1 MNNTFFLG
9 SSCPSGFRTDFSK
22 IINKPGY
29 YTYILKGGPGTG
41 KSTLMKKIAS
51 GCGEECDLYYCSSD
65 IRSLDAI
72 VLNDRKIIVIDG
84 TAPHTFD
91 PSLPGISQE
100 IVNLGQFWNK
110 EKMLPHKDAIRFCFS
125 ENAAYHK
132 RARRYISALSSLT
145 EGMYSLGKTALN
157 KDKLK
162 VHAEKILAGLSFEK
176 RDNTFAE
183 TEFRQ
188 LSAFTSY
195 GYITRE
201 LPEDYSVCL
210 LKDDLFAASD
220 LLLKIISEKVAESG
234 YSVYISRCCAFDT
247 PVYEHLIIPELKT
260 AFMSSG
266 FFCEYE
272 NKNGMNINL
281 RRFYDKKILS
291 EKKNYISFNRKAVTE
306 IKTAVSEAIDTALS
320 VHNELEKYYID
331 SLDTERLNE
340 FSETFSDIINKEK

>member
-9 SSCPSGFRTDFSK
+9 SSGPSGFRTDFSK

-51 GCGEECDLYYCSSD
+51 ECGEECDLYYCSSD

-72 VLNDRKIIVIDG
+72 VMNDSKIIVIDG
-84 TAPHTFD
+84 TSPHTFD

-100 IVNLGQFWNK
+100 IVNLGQFWNRDK
-110 EKMLPHKDAIRFCFS
+110 LLPHKDTIRFCFN

-145 EGMYSLGKTALN
+145 EGLYSLGETALI
-157 KDKLK
+157 KDKLIAH
-162 VHAEKILAGLSFEK
+162 VEKIIAGLSFENREK
-176 RDNTFAE
+176 ALSE
-183 TEFRQ
+183 SEFRQ

-210 LKDDLFAASD
+210 LEDDLFAASD
-220 LLLKIISEKVAESG
+220 LLLKIISEKAAENG
-234 YSVYISRCCAFDT
+234 YSVYISRCCAFDST
-247 PVYEHLIIPELKT
+247 VYEHLIIPELKT

-272 NKNGMNINL
+272 NKNGININL
-281 RRFYDKKILS
+281 KRFYNKKILS

-306 IKTAVSEAIDTALS
+306 IKKAVSETIDTALS

-331 SLDTERLNE
+331 SLDTKSLNE
-340 FSETFSDIINKEK
+340 FSETFLDNIKTEK